1 MIGDSVQKL
10 LAKIHGK
17 FQAFTIFLLISHR
30 MFLALKPPLV
40 DFLVNIIAYPIT
52 QKLYLWELSYKKAAR
67 ITGFY
72 KPIKMPI
79 FFVITKRI
87 VTKTSEKEDHIL

>member
-17 FQAFTIFLLISHR
+17 FQVFTIFSLISHQ
-30 MFLALKPPLV
+30 MFFASKPPSV
-40 DFLVNIIAYPIT
+40 DYIAYPIT

>member
-1 MIGDSVQKL
+1 MGALLQKGRL
-10 LAKIHGK
+10 
-17 FQAFTIFLLISHR
+17 
-30 MFLALKPPLV
+30 
-40 DFLVNIIAYPIT
+40 NN
-52 QKLYLWELSYKKAAR
+52 W
-67 ITGFY
+67 FY